1 MRRCAICGFKV
12 RKNLCNRCYRKYCLD
27 KDGGL
32 ITHKDGEKS
41 MQSRYPKWIQ
51 ELIKIENHNY
61 YQNHVKN
68 KELVS
73 ISFEEV
79 LEEEL

>member
-1 MRRCAICGFKV
+1 
-12 RKNLCNRCYRKYCLD
+12 
-27 KDGGL
+27 
-32 ITHKDGEKS
+32 